1 MLYTRS
7 DGLNPAT
14 RLALAAGAAIL
25 VLGTKMPAA
34 LGVEAIAMALVIVAV
49 GRVRAWLSQLRLLLP
64 MLVLLA
70 AITWLSVGPIDAG
83 VAVARLVLLSA
94 VFLVLFQTT
103 APEDLGDALTRLG
116 LPRHLSFILTSAIQF
131 VPVLQQA
138 ASDVVDAQRSR
149 GIRLEGDLASVRNY
163 PALLVPLIVHAFK
176 LADDLA
182 EALES
187 RGYSRAGRTVLGTAR
202 FRAADYF
209 GLAGAA
215 GMVVVAFFV

>member
-1 MLYTRS
+1 MLATRS
-7 DGLNPAT
+7 DGLRPET
-14 RLALAAGAAIL
+14 RLALAVGAGAL
-25 VLGTKMPAA
+25 VLGTALPAA
-34 LGVEAIAMALVIVAV
+34 LAVEAVGVAVVIVGLRLV
-49 GRVRAWLSQLRLLLP
+49 GAWLRQLRLLLP
-64 MLVLLA
+64 MLALLA
-70 AITWLSVGPIDAG
+70 AITWLTVDPVEAG
-83 VAVARLVLLSA
+83 VAVTRLVLLSA

-103 APEDLGDALTRLG
+103 APEDLGDGLTRLG
-116 LPRHLSFILTSAIQF
+116 LPRHLAFILTSAIQF

-187 RGYSRAGRTVLGTAR
+187 RGYSRPTRTPLGSR
-202 FRAADYF
+202 ELNVFDYF

-215 GMVVVAFFV
+215 GLVVLAFFV

>member
-1 MLYTRS
+1 MIAAPAH
-7 DGLNPAT
+7 GLNPAA
-14 RLALAAGAAIL
+14 RLALALGAGAL
-25 VLGTKMPAA
+25 VLGTTLPAA
-34 LGVEAIAMALVIVAV
+34 LAVEAVGVVIVIVAV
-49 GRVRAWLSQLRLLLP
+49 RRVRAWLAQLRLLLP
-64 MLVLLA
+64 MLVLLG
-70 AITWLSVGPIDAG
+70 AITWLSVGPLEAG

-116 LPRHLSFILTSAIQF
+116 LPRHLAFILTSAIQF

-138 ASDVVDAQRSR
+138 ASDVIDAQRSR

-187 RGYSRAGRTVLGTAR
+187 RGYSRAGRTTLGVSRFGVL
-202 FRAADYF
+202 DYF
-209 GLAGAA
+209 GFAGAA
-215 GMVVVAFFV
+215 GMVAVAFFV

>member
-7 DGLNPAT
+7 EGLRPET
-14 RLALAAGAAIL
+14 RMLLAVGAGVL
-25 VLGTKMPAA
+25 VLGTGLPGA
-34 LGVEAIAMALVIVAV
+34 LAVEAAAIALVIVAL
-49 GRVRAWLSQLRLLLP
+49 RLLRAWLRQLRLLLP
-64 MLVLLA
+64 MLVLLGL
-70 AITWLSVGPIDAG
+70 ITWLTVGPVEAG

-94 VFLVLFQTT
+94 VFLVLFETT
-103 APEDLGDALTRLG
+103 APEDLGDGLTRLG
-116 LPRHLSFILTSAIQF
+116 LPRHLAFILTSAIQF

-149 GIRLEGDLASVRNY
+149 GIRLEGDLTSIRNY

-187 RGYSRAGRTVLGTAR
+187 RGYSRATRTTLGHR
-202 FRAADYF
+202 KFSVSDYF
-209 GLAGAA
+209 GLTGAA
-215 GMVVVAFFV
+215 GMVVLAFFV

>member
-1 MLYTRS
+1 MMYGRS
-7 DGLNPAT
+7 EGLNPLA
-14 RLALAAGAAIL
+14 RLALAVGAGVL
-25 VLGTKMPAA
+25 VLGTALPAA
-34 LGVEAIAMALVIVAV
+34 LAVEAVALAVVIVAV
-49 GRVRAWLSQLRLLLP
+49 RRVRAWLAQLRLLLP

-70 AITWLSVGPIDAG
+70 LVTWLSVGPVEAG
-83 VAVARLVLLSA
+83 VAVTRLVLLAA
-94 VFLVLFQTT
+94 VFLALFQTT

-116 LPRHLSFILTSAIQF
+116 LPRHLAFILTSAIQF

-138 ASDVVDAQRSR
+138 ASDVMDAQRSR

-187 RGYSRAGRTVLGTAR
+187 RGYSRAGRTTLGSAR
-202 FRAADYF
+202 LGALDYLGF
-209 GLAGAA
+209 AGAA
-215 GMVVVAFFV
+215 GMVAVALFV